1 MENDE
6 MRALADALWAYFR
19 VKYLKDLLAGNVS
32 FYTATVTSA
41 PTDGE
46 IDVQR
51 PYDAP
56 VTLRYAWT
64 ASSLQVGDKCTVL
77 VFGDPSN
84 AFVIGNGTL
93 SDGGGGDLSD
103 YLRIDDLAGT
113 TGSSQTTAMTQAAVT
128 TLAGDLQTATND
140 VAANAQNAIA
150 IVADGDTHIAVSA
163 GQYVYVKNHGTLTEG
178 LYKATTDIAANAALS
193 SSNLTAATNGGLNDI
208 LSGIDRNSI
217 TGSASIVSLSSYT
230 SQANPY
236 TCEMDGYARV
246 TAAGDSIYF
255 CVPGGGSVTL
265 LVGSGNQKSVFV
277 RKGTQLYTNGGTT
290 ERFIPL
296 NTKI

>member
-1 MENDE
+1 

-46 IDVQR
+46 IGVQR

-113 TGSSQTTAMTQAAVT
+113 TGSSQTTAMTQDAVT
-128 TLAGDLQTATND
+128 TLAGDLQTAIND
-140 VAANAQNAIA
+140 VADNAQNAIA
-150 IVADGDTHIAVSA
+150 IVADGDTHIAVSK

-193 SSNLTAATNGGLNDI
+193 AGNLAAVSGGGLND
-208 LSGIDRNSI
+208 LAYVETVNTGVTGIFAYKCGRTVSVVFHDYKPSSSSDEPVLPQSI
-217 TGSASIVSLSSYT
+217 WPIRTVHAVVGAL
-230 SQANPY
+230 NN
-236 TCEMDGYARV
+236 DGYGRV
-246 TAAGDSIYF
+246 TIAATTGKAQPILPDYTKYYYGTISYF
-255 CVPGGGSVTL
+255 S
-265 LVGSGNQKSVFV
+265 QF
-277 RKGTQLYTNGGTT
+277 
-290 ERFIPL
+290 
-296 NTKI
+296 